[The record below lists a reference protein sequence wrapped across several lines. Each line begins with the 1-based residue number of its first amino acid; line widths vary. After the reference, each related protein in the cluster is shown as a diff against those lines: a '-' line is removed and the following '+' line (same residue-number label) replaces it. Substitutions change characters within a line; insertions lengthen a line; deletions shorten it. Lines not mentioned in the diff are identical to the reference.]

1 MHRKFIRPARQIAL
15 VYVAVASFW
24 ILFSDRWVAGL
35 FGNSNYLHVA
45 HTLKGW
51 AFVLV
56 TGVLL
61 YWVMKRSLQ
70 RIEVVALEDALTG
83 LPNRLAFTSRL
94 DERCRLG
101 QSRGQFFYLII
112 VDIDNFAD
120 LNDDEG
126 HGRGD
131 EYLELFS
138 QTLIEALPGAWY
150 VGRLG
155 GDEFGLIL
163 PINYSLESSF
173 EALDTMQLQLE
184 RRARES
190 LFSIYTLSA
199 GICRFPQQGQTAR
212 ELLSNADMAL
222 LNAKH
227 KGRGL
232 RYVYE
237 DELRASLVKRLSLL
251 RDLKQA
257 CEDSAFSLVFQPQWS
272 VLHNAWV
279 GAEVLIRW
287 VHPDRGPVPPD
298 EFIPL
303 AEKEG
308 LIGPITEFVVE
319 RSLAELKQ
327 AGITRELLPCL
338 SINLSNRVLLNSTTM
353 TRLFDIIDNK
363 CETCPS
369 IIWEIT
375 ETSAMENLDATLD
388 VMHSNRLQ
396 GVGFS
401 IDDFG
406 TGYSSLA
413 RLKQLPLSELKIDR
427 SFIDELPQ
435 DMNDVVIVKAI
446 LAMAKALS
454 LEVVAEGVETQEQ
467 ADFLTQQGCTNLQGY
482 LYARPMP
489 VGEFKEKLLQS
500 RLNQSLRSHS
510 QKRE

>member
-1 MHRKFIRPARQIAL
+1 
-15 VYVAVASFW
+15 VTVASLW
-24 ILFSDRWVAGL
+24 ILFSDQWVASL
-35 FGNSNYLHVA
+35 FGNSDYSHIA
-45 HTLKGW
+45 QTLKGW
-51 AFVLV
+51 LFVLI
-56 TGVLL
+56 TGALL
-61 YWVMKRSLQ
+61 YWVMKKSLE
-70 RIEVVALEDALTG
+70 RIQGVALEDALTG

-94 DERCRLG
+94 AERCRLG
-101 QSRGQFFYLII
+101 LSRDQHFCLII

-131 EYLELFS
+131 EYLELLG
-138 QTLIEALPGAWY
+138 QTLTEVLPGAWY

-163 PINYSLESSF
+163 PINYSM
-173 EALDTMQLQLE
+173 EAGLRDLDAMQIELE
-184 RRARES
+184 RRTRE
-190 LFSIYTLSA
+190 LMFSAHSLSA
-199 GICRFPQQGQTAR
+199 GVCRFPEQGETAK

-227 KGRGL
+227 RGRGL
-232 RYVYE
+232 RYLYE
-237 DELRASLVKRLSLL
+237 DELRASLVKRLGLL

-257 CEDSAFSLVFQPQWS
+257 CEESAFTLVFQPQWS
-272 VLHNAWV
+272 LLHNAWV

-287 VHPDRGPVPPD
+287 THHERGSVPPD

-327 AGITRELLPCL
+327 AGITREQVPCL
-338 SINLSNRVLLNSTTM
+338 SINLSNRVLVNSTTM
-353 TRLFDIIDNK
+353 ARLFDIIDNK
-363 CETCPS
+363 CETCPN

-375 ETSAMENLDATLD
+375 ETSAMENLEATLD

-427 SFIDELPQ
+427 SFIDELPHNL
-435 DMNDVVIVKAI
+435 NDVVIVKAI
-446 LAMAKALS
+446 LAMARTLS
-454 LEVVAEGVETQEQ
+454 LDVVAEGVETQEQ
-467 ADFLTQQGCTNLQGY
+467 ADFLTQQGCTSLQGY
-482 LYARPMP
+482 LYAKPMP
-489 VGEFKEKLLQS
+489 VAEFKETLCNNLPH
-500 RLNQSLRSHS
+500 R
-510 QKRE
+510 